1 MPFQTETSQT
11 ETPHP
16 DTVSPGSLRVARRFL
31 IDFLADPSLPDS
43 LLSLCDEVCARFQ
56 NIESHLKSIHSG
68 VAPSSRPIVDHAIA
82 LLSNALKCA
91 DTPPAFIRYIHQNAE
106 DLGVTR
112 RDLIDHQ
119 LWTSSPKQVFL
130 NPHVSSQ

>member
-1 MPFQTETSQT
+1 MPSQTETSQT

-31 IDFLADPSLPDS
+31 IDILAVPSLPDS
-43 LLSLCDEVCARFQ
+43 LLSLCDEACARFQ

-119 LWTSSPKQVFL
+119 LWASSPKQVFL

>member
-1 MPFQTETSQT
+1 MPFPTETSQT
-11 ETPHP
+11 ETP

-31 IDFLADPSLPDS
+31 IDFLTDPSLPDS
-43 LLSLCDEVCARFQ
+43 LLSLCDEACARFQ
-56 NIESHLKSIHSG
+56 NIESHLKSIHTD

-82 LLSNALKCA
+82 LLANALKCA
-91 DTPPAFIRYIHQNAE
+91 DKPPAFIRYIHQNAE

-119 LWTSSPKQVFL
+119 LWASSPKQVFL